1 MGVSCA
7 AFTTPGRRT
16 SARRKSFRAIERL
29 LGDPRAS
36 PQSQWASVPQV
47 SQVIVLLALLFAIL
61 IAIFAVQNTTPVAV
75 QFLTFR
81 ADAVAVAVL
90 VLISA
95 AFGAMAMLL
104 LGVAREAGL
113 RWRNRGVAQQ
123 LKTAQA
129 RIAELEAAS
138 NKPLAVSSQPS
149 AVSSQPSAVSDS
161 TEAKAP
167 LPEPSPP
174 AKPSEATKTN

>member
-1 MGVSCA
+1 
-7 AFTTPGRRT
+7 
-16 SARRKSFRAIERL
+16 
-29 LGDPRAS
+29 
-36 PQSQWASVPQV
+36 V

-90 VLISA
+90 VLIAA

-113 RWRNRGVAQQ
+113 RWRQRGLAQQ
-123 LKTAQA
+123 LRAAQA
-129 RIAELEAAS
+129 RVAELEAAQTL
-138 NKPLAVSSQPS
+138 KPPEAPALTGAVAP
-149 AVSSQPSAVSDS
+149 PKEES
-161 TEAKAP
+161 TP
-167 LPEPSPP
+167 TP
-174 AKPSEATKTN
+174 N